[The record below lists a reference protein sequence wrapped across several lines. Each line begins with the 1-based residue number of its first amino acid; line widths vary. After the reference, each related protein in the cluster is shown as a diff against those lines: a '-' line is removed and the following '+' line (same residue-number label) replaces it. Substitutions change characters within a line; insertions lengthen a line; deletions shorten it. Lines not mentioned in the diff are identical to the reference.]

1 MSRRSAS
8 NQLPNNLPALQNLI
22 KRDPESYAEEFDLQV
37 LRCQS
42 LLKTLE
48 LDPSEHS
55 RSHDLLEILHFLSQV
70 WHLYSK
76 SYKEWIFPTVLSDV
90 LKRHST
96 VLDSETRFSMVR
108 ALALLG
114 RRGSIQPIQLLT
126 LYFILL
132 KCSDKTLRIF
142 LKDRIV
148 NDIKSAP
155 KNTAIPNFVQSN
167 VRHSHSHGAKIA
179 LDVCT
184 RLYQSGAW
192 HDAKTVNVIT
202 EACLHDNLKMV
213 VTALN
218 FFLGK
223 DDEVEDDDDDDEDH
237 LPSVKDIAL
246 ANKVNKKS
254 RKRKKLLENIK
265 KSHTKKKKQEKTESF
280 NFSALHLIHDPQG
293 FAEKLFKK
301 LENLKEKFEIKLMF
315 LDLISRLI
323 GTHQLFIL
331 NYYTYIARFLNPHQR
346 EVVKML
352 QFSAQA
358 AHELIPPDVIEPIL
372 KALANNFITER
383 NSAEV
388 MAVGLNAVREICK
401 RCPLAIDET
410 LLRDLAMYKTYK
422 DKGVMMASKALISL
436 YRISCPQLLHKKDRG
451 RPTEAVA
458 EISRKNYGEHD
469 AKSFIPGAE
478 ALDLDKPEEDA
489 DEKNNSDDS
498 EWEDI
503 SHSEDES
510 EAEEEKKEKQLLTMD
525 EKQSKASAITESRIL
540 TDADFRKVD
549 AAQLKKQITAFRKGG
564 KKRKFEETTNS
575 ETSGGREELVDLAN
589 IEMVYKK
596 RKHDKEARL
605 ESVKK
610 GREDREKFGSNRGK
624 SNENSGSSHKVKNKK
639 KNFSML
645 KHKLKFKVKRSFVDK
660 QRNLKKALL
669 KSKKFK

>member
-1 MSRRSAS
+1 MSRRATY

-22 KRDPESYAEEFDLQV
+22 KRDSESYKDEFTLQL
-37 LRCQS
+37 LRTQS

-48 LDPSEHS
+48 HNPSDQIA
-55 RSHDLLEILHFLSQV
+55 DLSEILHFISQV
-70 WHLYSK
+70 WHLYA
-76 SYKEWIFPTVLSDV
+76 KEIQDWDFPHVLSDI
-90 LKRHST
+90 LKRHCS
-96 VLDSETRFSMVR
+96 VLEPETRFSMVR
-108 ALALLG
+108 SLALLG
-114 RRGSIQPIQLLT
+114 RRGSIQPLDLLE
-126 LYFILL
+126 LYFALL
-132 KCSDKTLRIF
+132 KCPDKSLRLF

-148 NDIKSAP
+148 NDIKTAP
-155 KNTAIPNFVQSN
+155 KSPSIPNLIYSH
-167 VRHSHSHGAKIA
+167 VRHSHSHGSKIA
-179 LDVCT
+179 LDVCIS
-184 RLYQSGAW
+184 LYVSGSW

-202 EACLHDNLKMV
+202 SACFSDSLKMTV
-213 VTALN
+213 AALH

-223 DDEVEDDDDDDEDH
+223 DEVEDDDDQDDEDN
-237 LPSVKDIAL
+237 LPTVKEVAL

-254 RKRKKLLENIK
+254 RKRKKFLESIK
-265 KSHTKKKKQEKTESF
+265 KSHSKKKQKDKSESF

-293 FAEKLFKK
+293 FAEKLFRK
-301 LENLKEKFEIKLMF
+301 LEGLKEKFEVKLLF

-346 EVVKML
+346 EVVQML

-358 AHELIPPDVIEPIL
+358 AHELIPPDVVEPIL
-372 KALANNFITER
+372 RALANNFITER

-422 DKGVMMASKALISL
+422 DKGVMMAAKALIAH
-436 YRISCPQLLHKKDRG
+436 YRLSNPELLHKKDRG

-458 EISRKNYGEHD
+458 EIGRRNYGELD
-469 AKSFIPGAE
+469 AQSFVPGAE
-478 ALDLDKPEEDA
+478 ALEVEE
-489 DEKNNSDDS
+489 ESQERESDGDDDRDS
-498 EWEDI
+498 SGWEDM
-503 SHSEDES
+503 SHSEDEGS
-510 EAEEEKKEKQLLTMD
+510 EDEEAKPILTLEEKR
-525 EKQSKASAITESRIL
+525 SKAAAVTESRIL
-540 TDADFRKVD
+540 SDADFRKVD
-549 AAQLKKQITAFRKGG
+549 AEQLKKQVTAFKKGG
-564 KKRKFEETTNS
+564 QKRKFQES
-575 ETSGGREELVDLAN
+575 EDPNVKGREELVDLAN

-605 ESVKK
+605 ESIKK
-610 GREDREKFGSNRGK
+610 GREDREKYGSKAGK

-639 KNFSML
+639 KNFSMM
-645 KHKLKFKVKRSFVDK
+645 KHKLKFKAKRSFVDK

>member
-96 VLDSETRFSMVR
+96 VLDSETRFSM
-108 ALALLG
+108 
-114 RRGSIQPIQLLT
+114 
-126 LYFILL
+126 
-132 KCSDKTLRIF
+132 CSDKTLRIF

-265 KSHTKKKKQEKTESF
+265 KSHTKKKKNKKKQSLSTSQHFILYTILK
-280 NFSALHLIHDPQG
+280 AL
-293 FAEKLFKK
+293 
-301 LENLKEKFEIKLMF
+301 LKNYLKN
-315 LDLISRLI
+315 LISRLI